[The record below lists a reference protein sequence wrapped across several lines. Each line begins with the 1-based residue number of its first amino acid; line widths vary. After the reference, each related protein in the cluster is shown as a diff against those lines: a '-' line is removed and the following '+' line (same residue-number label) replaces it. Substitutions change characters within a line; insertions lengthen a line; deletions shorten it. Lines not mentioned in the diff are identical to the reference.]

1 MLKVALFCPYQ
12 KIALTFADW
21 ARFGGAS
28 EVVKFERNLGSVD
41 EVALARYCRAENLSD
56 AGELSRAAAID

>member
-12 KIALTFADW
+12 KIALAFADW

-28 EVVKFERNLGSVD
+28 EVVKVEHNLGSVD
-41 EVALARYCRAENLSD
+41 EVALAR
-56 AGELSRAAAID
+56 